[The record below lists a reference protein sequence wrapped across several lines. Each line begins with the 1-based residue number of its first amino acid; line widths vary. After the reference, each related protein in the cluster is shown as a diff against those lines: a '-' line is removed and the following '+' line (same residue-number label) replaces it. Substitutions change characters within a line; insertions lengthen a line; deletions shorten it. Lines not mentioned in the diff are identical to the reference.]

1 MKKLLVIVICVVAA
15 LTSWAGGKDTDEY
28 IQVDWYPLCTDSVGW
43 NIYTGGFVIGWDNAS
58 GIDVNMGRSIDIG
71 WLNVIGA
78 KFKTRH
84 GQRITMGLGIDWR
97 NFKLNKN
104 VRFQQNNDYLSV
116 GPYPEGAEPKS
127 SRVKVFSLT
136 MPLLVRQ
143 RLFNTVDIFAGPV
156 VNFNLHASVETIY
169 TLNGEKVKESS
180 NKIHPV
186 PVTVDILGGV
196 KWKFIGAY
204 VRYSP
209 YHVLQERYAT
219 VFTPF
224 TTGIIIGF

>member
-1 MKKLLVIVICVVAA
+1 MKKILAIVICVVAA
-15 LTSWAGGKDTDEY
+15 LTSWAGSKDTDEY

-104 VRFQQNNDYLSV
+104 VRFQQNNDYLSE

-143 RLFNTVDIFAGPV
+143 RLFNTVDIWILWSILAEGEFAT
-156 VNFNLHASVETIY
+156 ASNYTI
-169 TLNGEKVKESS
+169 
-180 NKIHPV
+180 NK
-186 PVTVDILGGV
+186 
-196 KWKFIGAY
+196 
-204 VRYSP
+204 
-209 YHVLQERYAT
+209 
-219 VFTPF
+219 
-224 TTGIIIGF
+224 

>member
-1 MKKLLVIVICVVAA
+1 MKKLLAIVICVVAA

-43 NIYTGGFVIGWDNAS
+43 NIYTGGFVIGW
-58 GIDVNMGRSIDIG
+58 
-71 WLNVIGA
+71 VIGA

-84 GQRITMGLGIDWR
+84 GQRIAMGLGIDWR

-209 YHVLQERYAT
+209 CHVLQERYAT

-224 TTGIIIGF
+224 TTGIIMGF